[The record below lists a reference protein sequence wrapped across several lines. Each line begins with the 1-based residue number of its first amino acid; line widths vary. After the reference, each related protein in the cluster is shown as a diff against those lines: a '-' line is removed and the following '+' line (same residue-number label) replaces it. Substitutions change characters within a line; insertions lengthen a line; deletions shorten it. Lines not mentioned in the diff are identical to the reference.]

1 MNVTPQSEPPPAAV
15 PWTFSD
21 VMWGLAGFVVWLVL
35 FGVVSFVGQES
46 QLPLDTGLIIV
57 FGEAVL
63 LLPVWYFTIHK
74 YGVSWADLGLRGFR
88 PGAVG
93 MGCGLMAISL
103 LFNLIYLSILRVFDS
118 SIEQIQPGLDQIF
131 DKSEFPLA
139 IFLGAA
145 VVAPFVEEIFFRG
158 FIFSGL
164 RNRWDWKKAAVVS
177 AGLFALA
184 HIMPTA
190 LLPIFVLGLIFAFL
204 YQESGSIWPAI
215 LMHMLTNSVAIL
227 VAYAMSQGWQPPA

>member
-1 MNVTPQSEPPPAAV
+1 MNIIPQPEPPSTVV
-15 PWTFSD
+15 PWTLRD
-21 VMWGLAGFVVWLVL
+21 VMWGLVGFVVWLLL
-35 FGVVSFVGQES
+35 FGLISFFGREW
-46 QLPLDTGLIIV
+46 QLPLDNGLIIV
-57 FGEAVL
+57 FGEAIL

-74 YGVSWADLGLRGFR
+74 YGASWADLGLRGFR

-93 MGCGLMAISL
+93 LGCGFMVISVVFNLGYLSL
-103 LFNLIYLSILRVFDS
+103 LRMFDS
-118 SIEQIQPGLDQIF
+118 NIELQPGLDQIF

-164 RNRWDWKKAAVVS
+164 RNRWDWKKAALAS

-184 HIMPTA
+184 HILPTS

-204 YQESGSIWPAI
+204 YQKSGSIWPGI
-215 LMHMLTNSVAIL
+215 LMHMLTNSIAI
-227 VAYAMSQGWQPPA
+227 VMAYAISQGWKPPA

>member
-1 MNVTPQSEPPPAAV
+1 MNVTPQPEPPAAV
-15 PWTFSD
+15 PWTFGD
-21 VMWGLAGFVVWLVL
+21 VMWGLAGFVAWLIL
-35 FGVVSFVGQES
+35 FGVISFFGREW

-57 FGEAVL
+57 FGEAIL

-74 YGVSWADLGLRGFR
+74 YGVGWADLGLRGFR

-93 MGCGLMAISL
+93 LGCGLMVASL
-103 LFNLIYLSILRVFDS
+103 LFNLVYLGLLRLFDS
-118 SIEQIQPGLDQIF
+118 NIQQIQPGLDQIF
-131 DKSEFPLA
+131 DQSEFPLA

-145 VVAPFVEEIFFRG
+145 VVAPFVEEVFFRG

-164 RNRWDWKKAAVVS
+164 RNRWDWKKAALVS
-177 AGLFALA
+177 AALFALA
-184 HIMPTA
+184 HVIPTS

-215 LMHMLTNSVAIL
+215 LMHMLTNSVAIV
-227 VAYAMSQGWQPPA
+227 VAYAISQGWQPPA